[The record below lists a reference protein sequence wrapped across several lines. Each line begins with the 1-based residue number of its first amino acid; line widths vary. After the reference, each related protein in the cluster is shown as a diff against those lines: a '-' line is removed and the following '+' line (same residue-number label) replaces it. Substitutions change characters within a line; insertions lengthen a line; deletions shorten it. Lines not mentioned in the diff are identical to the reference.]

1 MKEPT
6 HQVAHVLA
14 KRTTAKNFDE
24 KKFAQE
30 VAAYLLDT
38 GRTGQLNSLARD
50 MVKERVSDGIVEVT
64 AVSAHALTD
73 SVRAD
78 IRAQVEQL
86 YPNATQIIINDR
98 IDVTVV
104 GGVRLEFP
112 EQQLDL
118 SVRNKLNRF
127 KALTT

>member
-6 HQVAHVLA
+6 HQVARAIA
-14 KRTTAKNFDE
+14 KRTTMAGFDE
-24 KKFAQE
+24 KAFARE

-64 AVSAHALTD
+64 AVSARALSD
-73 SVRAD
+73 AVRAD
-78 IRAQVEQL
+78 IRAQVERL
-86 YPNATQIIINDR
+86 YPNATKTIINERLDAS
-98 IDVTVV
+98 VV

-118 SVRNKLNRF
+118 SVRNRLNRF

>member
-6 HQVAHVLA
+6 HQVAAVLA
-14 KRTTAKNFDE
+14 QRTLAPDFDE
-24 KKFAQE
+24 QAFAKE

-50 MVKERVSDGIVEVT
+50 MVKQRADQGVVEVT
-64 AVSAHALTD
+64 AVSAHELAD

-78 IRAQVEQL
+78 IRAHVERL
-86 YPNATQIIINDR
+86 YPNASQIVINERRDESV
-98 IDVTVV
+98 I

-118 SVRNKLNRF
+118 SVRSKLNRL

>member
-6 HQVAHVLA
+6 HQVAAVLA
-14 KRTTAKNFDE
+14 KRTMQSGFDE
-24 KKFAQE
+24 RQFARE

-50 MVKERVSDGIVEVT
+50 MVKERVENGVVEVT
-64 AVSAHALTD
+64 AVSAHELTE

-78 IRAQVEQL
+78 IRSQVEQL
-86 YPNATQIIINDR
+86 YPNAKNIIMNERVDANVI
-98 IDVTVV
+98 

-118 SVRNKLNRF
+118 SVRSKLNRF

>member
-1 MKEPT
+1 MKEPM
-6 HQVAHVLA
+6 HQVARVLVQ
-14 KRTTAKNFDE
+14 RTNASNFDE
-24 KKFAQE
+24 KQFARE
-30 VAAYLLDT
+30 VAAYLLNT

-50 MVKERVSDGIVEVT
+50 MIKERASGGIVEVT
-64 AVSAHALTD
+64 VVSAHALTD
-73 SVRAD
+73 TVRAD

-86 YPNATQIIINDR
+86 YPNATQSIVNERVDAN
-98 IDVTVV
+98 VV

>member
-6 HQVAHVLA
+6 HKVAHVLA
-14 KRTTAKNFDE
+14 KKTLEADFDE
-24 KKFAQE
+24 RQFVRE

-38 GRTGQLNSLARD
+38 GRTGQLNSIARD
-50 MVKERVSDGIVEVT
+50 MVKERAEAGVVEVT
-64 AVSAHALTD
+64 VVSAHELND
-73 SVRAD
+73 SIRAD
-78 IRAQVEQL
+78 IRAQVETL
-86 YPNATQIIINDR
+86 YPNVTR
-98 IDVTVV
+98 IVMNERLDESVV

-118 SVRNKLNRF
+118 SVRNKLNRL

>member
-6 HQVAHVLA
+6 HQVARVLV
-14 KRTTAKNFDE
+14 KRTAAPNFDE
-24 KKFAQE
+24 KKFARE

-50 MVKERVSDGIVEVT
+50 MVKERVLDGIVEVT
-64 AVSAHALTD
+64 AVSAHVLTD
-73 SVRAD
+73 AVRAD

-86 YPNATQIIINDR
+86 YPNAKQIIINDR
-98 IDVTVV
+98 VDANVV

>member
-6 HQVAHVLA
+6 HQVAVILA
-14 KRTTAKNFDE
+14 QRTLAPDFDE
-24 KKFAQE
+24 QSFARE

-50 MVKERVSDGIVEVT
+50 MVIQRAEQGVVEVT
-64 AVSAHALTD
+64 AVSAHELSE

-78 IRAQVEQL
+78 IRAQVERL
-86 YPNATQIIINDR
+86 YPNAAQIVINERRDES
-98 IDVTVV
+98 VV

-118 SVRNKLNRF
+118 SVRSKLNRL

>member
-6 HQVAHVLA
+6 HKVAQVLA
-14 KRTTAKNFDE
+14 DKTLDQTFDE
-24 KKFAQE
+24 RQFVRE
-30 VAAYLLDT
+30 VAAYLLVT
-38 GRTGQLNSLARD
+38 GRTGQLNSIARD
-50 MVKERVSDGIVEVT
+50 MVKARAQEGVVEVT
-64 AVSAHALTD
+64 VVSAHELTD

-78 IRAQVEQL
+78 IRAQVDRL
-86 YPNATQIIINDR
+86 YPNAMR
-98 IDVTVV
+98 IVMNERLDATVV

-118 SVRNKLNRF
+118 SVRSKLNRL

>member
-6 HQVAHVLA
+6 HQVAKVLA
-14 KRTTAKNFDE
+14 KRTGMAGFNE

-30 VAAYLLDT
+30 VAAYLLDS

-64 AVSAHALTD
+64 AVSARALTD
-73 SVRAD
+73 AVLAD
-78 IRAQVEQL
+78 IRAQVERL
-86 YPNATQIIINDR
+86 YPNATKVIVNERQ
-98 IDVTVV
+98 DVSVV

-112 EQQLDL
+112 EQLLDL

>member
-6 HQVAHVLA
+6 HKVAHVIAQKTLA
-14 KRTTAKNFDE
+14 PDFDE
-24 KKFAQE
+24 RQFVRE

-38 GRTGQLNSLARD
+38 GRTGQLNSIARD
-50 MVKERVSDGIVEVT
+50 MVKERAADGVVEVT
-64 AVSAHALTD
+64 VVSAHELTD
-73 SVRAD
+73 AVRAD
-78 IRAQVEQL
+78 IRAQVEKL
-86 YPNATQIIINDR
+86 YPNATR
-98 IDVTVV
+98 IVMNERREATVV

-118 SVRNKLNRF
+118 SVRNKLNRL

>member
-1 MKEPT
+1 MKTPT
-6 HQVAHVLA
+6 HQVAAALTGRVSA
-14 KRTTAKNFDE
+14 SDFDE
-24 KKFAQE
+24 KQFARE

-50 MVKERVSDGIVEVT
+50 MVKARIADGIVEVT
-64 AVSAHALTD
+64 AVSAHDLTD
-73 SVRAD
+73 AVRAD
-78 IRAQVEQL
+78 IRAQIEKL
-86 YPNATQIIINDR
+86 YPNVQRIILNERRDESVI
-98 IDVTVV
+98 

-118 SVRNKLNRF
+118 SVRNKLNRL

>member
-6 HQVAHVLA
+6 HKVAHVLA
-14 KRTTAKNFDE
+14 QQTLAADFNEQLFVR
-24 KKFAQE
+24 E

-38 GRTGQLNSLARD
+38 GRTGQLNSIARD
-50 MVKERVSDGIVEVT
+50 MVKERAAKGVVEVT
-64 AVSAHALTD
+64 VVSARELTD
-73 SVRAD
+73 AVRAD
-78 IRAQVEQL
+78 IRAQVEKL
-86 YPNATQIIINDR
+86 YPNATR
-98 IDVTVV
+98 IVMNERREASVI

-118 SVRNKLNRF
+118 SVRNKLNRL

>member
-6 HQVAHVLA
+6 HKVAHVLA
-14 KRTTAKNFDE
+14 QQTLAADFNEQQFVR
-24 KKFAQE
+24 E

-38 GRTGQLNSLARD
+38 GRTGQLNSIARD
-50 MVKERVSDGIVEVT
+50 MVKERAAKGVVEVT
-64 AVSAHALTD
+64 VVSARELTD
-73 SVRAD
+73 AVRAD
-78 IRAQVEQL
+78 IRAQVEKL
-86 YPNATQIIINDR
+86 YPNATR
-98 IDVTVV
+98 IVMNERREASVI

-118 SVRNKLNRF
+118 SVRNKLNRL

>member
-1 MKEPT
+1 MKAST
-6 HQVAHVLA
+6 HQIAAALA
-14 KRTTAKNFDE
+14 KRTLAPGFDE
-24 KKFAQE
+24 HKFAQE

-50 MVKERVSDGIVEVT
+50 MIKARTLDGLVEVN
-64 AVSAHALTD
+64 AVSAHDLTD

-78 IRAQVEQL
+78 IRTQVEKL
-86 YPNATQIIINDR
+86 YPNAKRIIINERHDANV
-98 IDVTVV
+98 I